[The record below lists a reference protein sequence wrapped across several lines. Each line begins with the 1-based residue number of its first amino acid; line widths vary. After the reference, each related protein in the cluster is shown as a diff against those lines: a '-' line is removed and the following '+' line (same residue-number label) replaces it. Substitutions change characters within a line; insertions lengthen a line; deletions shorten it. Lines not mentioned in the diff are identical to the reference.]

1 MDPCTAN
8 TPEHTEAVPEEAAPV
23 YVMPDSGLPC
33 CTLPSDCQPIGQPRY
48 VHFRGLQL
56 LSSKPSPLIKSGTEL
71 GRILF
76 EYTSQA
82 NEDAPLISVI
92 IPTSNEG
99 HVRFVD
105 VTTGQEIVQFNL
117 SQVRGCAKG
126 SSEVTNRSVLLTH
139 IESEENCS
147 LGNAVNN
154 GQIASVELET
164 TTSSNTITVQPHLKD
179 HLYRTHIVRCR
190 TTYEAS
196 RLLYFM
202 GELLNRRDGKK
213 IRPFSPEHGTV
224 RLRILLDLREEDKSG
239 ENEWKSVPKEKSEVF
254 KLRAKTG
261 KRLLVGFSQI
271 SGLAQIFIES
281 CLDISVAYGRYLSE
295 SELTSLGPDE
305 KGTSEYRGEAAT
317 NLIPGSTFVISVPW
331 PSDNKEFEMFDT
343 VTGKDECIFFTVSV
357 QLRLANLEQPIGLN
371 RVCRARVFRP
381 DEVFWLMAD
390 RKPVMQD
397 YAIYLTEYID
407 DERNLFIGRFMEA
420 VKISPSPSLVLSNLA
435 DSEDTA
441 TEVHLDND
449 AEHQNGSIESGMI
462 ADGDEDNEPLMSGHG
477 VVSQEV
483 NDDQLL
489 KDWGALIPD
498 WHAKVKQT
506 MSHTLY
512 YSSTGVPQTET
523 ELADQLSSGTIGPG
537 LSILGSVLHQRI
549 RRLVSRGV
557 PDALRAEV
565 WQLLASCTTGESN
578 LMDVYRI
585 LITKPCKQDAVIQR
599 DLARTFPAH
608 GFFRMQVGQEYL
620 FQMPVE
626 QAFTL
631 MVQVNNRYG
640 VRELFLND
648 FEGLH
653 MRLYQLKR
661 IVQDQLSDVDKHF
674 TELGL
679 ETHMYAS
686 QWFLTLFTAK
696 FPLTLVFCIVDLFL
710 AEGMIFIFKMAVTLL
725 RLARRD
731 LLGLDFEGVLKYLRV
746 TMPKRFIDTQA
757 GDDLLAA
764 AVSAKVTPSRMLKYA
779 REWRALK
786 AQEIVT
792 ESPIQRLERQM
803 VILRGEVN
811 RLERENETLAS
822 GLITSKASM
831 HDQVDKLEDKA
842 DVLTKELF
850 VARQDLH
857 DTLEE
862 KLHLESEVA
871 QIKQMLRSTLEQT
884 ARERIQ
890 QQNLVAAYRAV
901 ASDLIKRCH
910 NFQQLTNDNS
920 PFVSRRPSKQA
931 QPQALYLRLLWVL
944 LQQVSLCESCFPV
957 LEASVAAWKTEF
969 PESNLEEADE
979 RILDDFL
986 AQTLPA
992 DRSELL
998 TCSSESNQARS
1009 SGLSCSVSPSDLV
1022 RPTVVKPL
1030 KAKQWLTNTL
1040 NSLRAMTVSDANG
1053 SAGAQTGDELQ
1064 SSMSA
1069 DSKIQQ

>member
-1 MDPCTAN
+1 IDVNPPLHTRRACHKMDLCTAN
-8 TPEHTEAVPEEAAPV
+8 NTEHTEAVSEETAPV
-23 YVMPDSGLPC
+23 CVMPDSGLPC
-33 CTLPSDCQPIGQPRY
+33 CALPSDCQPNRQPRF

-56 LSSKPSPLIKSGTEL
+56 LSSKPAPLIKSGTEI

-82 NEDAPLISVI
+82 SEDAPLISVI
-92 IPTSNEG
+92 IPTSNDG

-105 VTTGQEIVQFNL
+105 VTTGQEIVQFSL

-139 IESEENCS
+139 IESEESCS
-147 LGNAVNN
+147 LGKTVNN
-154 GQIASVELET
+154 GQVTSVEPET
-164 TTSSNTITVQPHLKD
+164 TASSDTITVHSLQSKD
-179 HLYRTHIVRCR
+179 QLYRTHIVRCR

-213 IRPFSPEHGTV
+213 ILPFSPEHGTV
-224 RLRILLDLREEDKSG
+224 RLRIFLDLREEEKSG
-239 ENEWKSVPKEKSEVF
+239 ENDWKSVPKEKSEVF

-261 KRLLVGFSQI
+261 KRLLLGFSQI

-281 CLDISVAYGRYLSE
+281 CLDISVAYGRYLSD

-305 KGTSEYRGEAAT
+305 DGTSEHRGEAAAS
-317 NLIPGSTFVISVPW
+317 LIPGSTFVISVLW
-331 PSDNKEFEMFDT
+331 PTDSKEFEMLDT

-357 QLRLANLEQPIGLN
+357 HLRLANLEQPIGLN

-390 RKPVMQD
+390 RKPVIQD

-407 DERNLFIGRFMEA
+407 NEQNLFIGRFMEA
-420 VKISPSPSLVLSNLA
+420 VKISPSPSVVVSNLT
-435 DSEDTA
+435 DSEDT
-441 TEVHLDND
+441 TTGVHLHND
-449 AEHQNGSIESGMI
+449 AVRQNGFIESSVVT
-462 ADGDEDNEPLMSGHG
+462 DGDEDNEPLMSGHG

-498 WHAKVKQT
+498 WHAKVRQT
-506 MSHTLY
+506 MSHTPY
-512 YSSTGVPQTET
+512 YSPTGVSQTET
-523 ELADQLSSGTIGPG
+523 ELADQLLSGTVGPG
-537 LSILGSVLHQRI
+537 LAILGSVLHQRI

-710 AEGMIFIFKMAVTLL
+710 AEGMIFIFKMALTLL

-764 AVSAKVTPSRMLKYA
+764 AVSA
-779 REWRALK
+779 
-786 AQEIVT
+786 
-792 ESPIQRLERQM
+792 
-803 VILRGEVN
+803 
-811 RLERENETLAS
+811 
-822 GLITSKASM
+822 
-831 HDQVDKLEDKA
+831 KLEDKA

-901 ASDLIKRCH
+901 ASDLIKQCH
-910 NFQQLTNDNS
+910 NSQQLADDNS
-920 PFVSRRPSKQA
+920 PSISRRPSNQM

-944 LQQVSLCESCFPV
+944 LQQVSLCESCCPV

-986 AQTLPA
+986 AQTLPETA
-992 DRSELL
+992 GRSEV
-998 TCSSESNQARS
+998 N
-1009 SGLSCSVSPSDLV
+1009 D
-1022 RPTVVKPL
+1022 
-1030 KAKQWLTNTL
+1030 
-1040 NSLRAMTVSDANG
+1040 
-1053 SAGAQTGDELQ
+1053 
-1064 SSMSA
+1064 
-1069 DSKIQQ
+1069 